1 MAIQVITPCISMK
14 LSTEALHCLLAKPV
28 TQATSPKPRAAP
40 QRSGRETARL
50 NEAKVMKSVAQFG
63 HLRIVE
69 LARAVWPRARYGEQV
84 ARRTV
89 ARLVAQGLLLERR
102 NALGSRSLC
111 LTRGGAAWLDA
122 RGVEAQH
129 TLDLSSVAG
138 STFFHRTLATRYLI
152 ERLVEGSQVVG
163 EYQLLR
169 RKAPFPIDPLV
180 KALRKLPDGMVWQR
194 RSAGTMS
201 VELVEQ
207 EAAAKAR
214 LELERCLKAAELV
227 GYPLDSQG
235 QYRIGGLVFVY
246 DRELNHAGRIL
257 LAASSLWG
265 RRPVAERA
273 ELEKRVKLVA
283 VELRDPLVWVSSSV
297 TTLHALRARG
307 V

>member
-1 MAIQVITPCISMK
+1 MTRKQRPM
-14 LSTEALHCLLAKPV
+14 
-28 TQATSPKPRAAP
+28 PR
-40 QRSGRETARL
+40 RSGRETARL
-50 NEAKVMKSVAQFG
+50 NELNVMKAVAQFG
-63 HLRIVE
+63 HLRVSE
-69 LARAVWPRARYGEQV
+69 LARAVWPHAQYGEQL

-89 ARLVAQGLLLERR
+89 ARLVAQGLLLDRR

-111 LTRGGAAWLDA
+111 LTRGGAAWLDV

-152 ERLVEGSQVVG
+152 ERQVEGARVAG

-169 RKAPFPIDPLV
+169 RKAPFPVEPLF
-180 KALRKLPDGMVWQR
+180 KALCKLPDGLVWQSR
-194 RSAGTMS
+194 AGHQS

-214 LELERCLKAAELV
+214 QELEKCLRAAEFV
-227 GYPLDSQG
+227 GRALDADG

-246 DRELNHAGRIL
+246 DRELNHARRIL
-257 LAASSLWG
+257 LAAASLWG
-265 RRPVAERA
+265 DRPHAERVM
-273 ELEKRVKLVA
+273 LEKRVKLVA
-283 VELRDPLVWVSSSV
+283 VELRDPLLWVGSSTV
-297 TTLHALRARG
+297 TLHDLRQRG